1 MAYTDAGKGGEWGR
15 VALLPLD
22 DGENPELD
30 GISLTAPQWG
40 IGGGVPHYHQVGAD
54 VHTPFVVLTDTIE
67 RGTFVTTLEGM
78 KVCTFHL
85 VFSGIICWS
94 GMWKRVGVP
103 SSSLVRVEA

>member
-1 MAYTDAGKGGEWGR
+1 MGNW
-15 VALLPLD
+15 
-22 DGENPELD
+22 
-30 GISLTAPQWG
+30 
-40 IGGGVPHYHQVGAD
+40 GGVPHYHQVGAD
-54 VHTPFVVLTDTIE
+54 VHTSFVVLTDTIE

>member
-40 IGGGVPHYHQVGAD
+40 IGGG
-54 VHTPFVVLTDTIE
+54 T
-67 RGTFVTTLEGM
+67 
-78 KVCTFHL
+78 
-85 VFSGIICWS
+85 
-94 GMWKRVGVP
+94 
-103 SSSLVRVEA
+103 SLPPGGG